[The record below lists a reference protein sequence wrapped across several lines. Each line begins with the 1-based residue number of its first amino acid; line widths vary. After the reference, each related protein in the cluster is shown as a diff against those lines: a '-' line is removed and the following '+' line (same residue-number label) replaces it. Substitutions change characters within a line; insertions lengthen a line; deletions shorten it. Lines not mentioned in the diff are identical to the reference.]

1 MLLYPKTHREIETVE
16 RLDRQLRF
24 WEDSLS
30 DICTYRSPV
39 ELPDPRDPRVYVVL
53 HQIILNLVYQAAIS
67 TLHRPNAKATIRG
80 NPAAASSSQL
90 SSLKVIHATHS
101 IAHMAADLGR
111 LRLDGYLPSAAVT
124 ALIPAIL
131 TLINKWKE
139 SNSDQA
145 RQELV
150 RNIVDCRLAL
160 EKLRQVYSGGEYGA
174 HMIRVALGY
183 ESTVMQNDKGY
194 NLESGWKGPGWGV
207 GPLVLGPLSELYGRR
222 VVYLWSLLFFFI
234 WIFPCAF
241 ANNIHTLLIGRFLS
255 GLSGSAFLS
264 VAGGTVGDIFP
275 RNQLALPMMVY
286 TASPFIGPE
295 IGPLLGGFI
304 NQYTNWRWTFYI
316 LLCWAA
322 AMLLLVFLLVPETYQ
337 SVLVKLRA
345 QGTREETRT
354 SEAWEPNEKKT
365 SSLWIMI
372 LRSTYRPIMLLTLEP
387 MCLSLC
393 IYSALLLGIIYLFF
407 GAFQLVFESVYGFQ
421 LWQRGLSFTGLLV
434 GMIFAILSDPFW
446 RLHYRR
452 LEERALD
459 LTSTDSD
466 FMPEWRLP
474 PVIVGAPLVTVGLFM
489 FAWTSYPGI
498 HWVVPIIG
506 SALFG
511 AGTIL
516 AFSGIFTFLVDAYP
530 KYAAS
535 ALAANSFARSTFGG
549 VFPLFGVQMYNRLGI
564 QWATCLLGFLTLAML
579 PFP

>member
-1 MLLYPKTHREIETVE
+1 MLAQTPTSEGVSHAEGAQTTGALDGSSFATTIE
-16 RLDRQLRF
+16 
-24 WEDSLS
+24 
-30 DICTYRSPV
+30 CTDGD
-39 ELPDPRDPRVYVVL
+39 PDHPYNMSSGRKW
-53 HQIILNLVYQAAIS
+53 IIVIVIS
-67 TLHRPNAKATIRG
+67 FSALCVTC
-80 NPAAASSSQL
+80 ASSIYSTTYSQIMIDFHISHEVATLGL
-90 SSLKVIHATHS
+90 SLYIWG
-101 IAHMAADLGR
+101 M
-111 LRLDGYLPSAAVT
+111 
-124 ALIPAIL
+124 
-131 TLINKWKE
+131 
-139 SNSDQA
+139 
-145 RQELV
+145 
-150 RNIVDCRLAL
+150 
-160 EKLRQVYSGGEYGA
+160 
-174 HMIRVALGY
+174 
-183 ESTVMQNDKGY
+183 
-194 NLESGWKGPGWGV
+194 GV

-345 QGTREETRT
+345 QGIREETRT

-459 LTSTDSD
+459 LTSPDSD

-489 FAWTSYPGI
+489 FAWTSYPSI

>member
-1 MLLYPKTHREIETVE
+1 MLVQTSTSEGPSHPEGARATGALDSSSSATTIEWT
-16 RLDRQLRF
+16 DRDADHPYNMSSGRKWIIVIVISF
-24 WEDSLS
+24 SSL
-30 DICTYRSPV
+30 CVTC
-39 ELPDPRDPRVYVVL
+39 
-53 HQIILNLVYQAAIS
+53 
-67 TLHRPNAKATIRG
+67 
-80 NPAAASSSQL
+80 ASSIYSTTYSQIMIEFHTSHELATLGL
-90 SSLKVIHATHS
+90 SLYIWG
-101 IAHMAADLGR
+101 M
-111 LRLDGYLPSAAVT
+111 
-124 ALIPAIL
+124 
-131 TLINKWKE
+131 
-139 SNSDQA
+139 
-145 RQELV
+145 
-150 RNIVDCRLAL
+150 
-160 EKLRQVYSGGEYGA
+160 
-174 HMIRVALGY
+174 
-183 ESTVMQNDKGY
+183 
-194 NLESGWKGPGWGV
+194 GV

-222 VVYLWSLLFFFI
+222 VIYLWSLLFFFI
-234 WIFPCAF
+234 WIFPGAF
-241 ANNIHTLLIGRFLS
+241 ANNIHTLLMGRFLS
-255 GLSGSAFLS
+255 GFSGSAFLS

-275 RNQLALPMMVY
+275 RNQLAFPMMVY

-322 AMLLLVFLLVPETYQ
+322 TMLLLVHLLVPETYQ
-337 SVLVKLRA
+337 SVLVKRKA
-345 QGTREETRT
+345 QRIREETRS
-354 SEAWEPNEKKT
+354 SEARVPNEKDT
-365 SSLWIMI
+365 SPLWIMI
-372 LRSTYRPIMLLTLEP
+372 LRSIYRPIMLLTLEP

-434 GMIFAILSDPFW
+434 GMILAILSDPFW
-446 RLHYRR
+446 RWHYRR
-452 LEERALD
+452 LEGRVLD
-459 LTSTDSD
+459 LTSPDSD
-466 FMPEWRLP
+466 SMPEWRLP
-474 PVIVGAPLVTVGLFM
+474 PA
-489 FAWTSYPGI
+489 YPSI

-579 PFP
+579 PFPYIFFRYGAQIRKGSRFSK

>member
-1 MLLYPKTHREIETVE
+1 MLAQTPTSEGVSHAEGAQTTGALDGSSFATTIE
-16 RLDRQLRF
+16 
-24 WEDSLS
+24 
-30 DICTYRSPV
+30 CTDGD
-39 ELPDPRDPRVYVVL
+39 PDHPYNMSSGRKW
-53 HQIILNLVYQAAIS
+53 IIVIVIS
-67 TLHRPNAKATIRG
+67 FSALCVTC
-80 NPAAASSSQL
+80 ASSIYSTTYSQIMIDFHISHEVATLGL
-90 SSLKVIHATHS
+90 SLYIWG
-101 IAHMAADLGR
+101 M
-111 LRLDGYLPSAAVT
+111 
-124 ALIPAIL
+124 
-131 TLINKWKE
+131 
-139 SNSDQA
+139 
-145 RQELV
+145 
-150 RNIVDCRLAL
+150 
-160 EKLRQVYSGGEYGA
+160 
-174 HMIRVALGY
+174 
-183 ESTVMQNDKGY
+183 
-194 NLESGWKGPGWGV
+194 GV

-222 VVYLWSLLFFFI
+222 AVYLWSLLFFFI

-345 QGTREETRT
+345 QGIREETRT

-459 LTSTDSD
+459 LTSPDSD

-489 FAWTSYPGI
+489 FAWTSYPSI

-516 AFSGIFTFLVDAYP
+516 AFSGIFTFLVDTYP

-579 PFP
+579 PFPYIFYRYGAQIRKRSRFSK